1 MAVNC
6 TQNFRQV
13 GTASWSNLGEKVELS
28 GEFGISVKDALIRSK
43 ANYDVNLQPIVA
55 LTPELVE
62 AMKHD
67 KNINAGDL
75 MKYVIDGRKAT
86 MRMDNF
92 KPLGCVS
99 DGYGV
104 YPNEKMFNLLGM
116 LASGKDMNREDVPIV
131 ETAGVIDGGRR
142 VFVTM
147 RMPLPIRINTAAD
160 DIVNMYLIA
169 QNSFDG
175 SGNLQIA
182 ITPIR
187 QWCSNQ
193 IAMIFKKAPYKISF
207 RHTRYINERI
217 DLMNEETAQMAYRTL
232 GIYDVYK
239 KHFEAELENLRSIKI
254 SDKQAESIIAESL
267 LSEDVFKIF
276 EANGGNIFHE
286 DIPTRSQNIFTNA
299 MEAFHDGVGQNNREL
314 AGTGLH
320 VINGLSTL
328 FQNHSTFKNEEKKFI
343 SITEGNCFNKLQK
356 AHELILMAA

>member
-1 MAVNC
+1 
-6 TQNFRQV
+6 
-13 GTASWSNLGEKVELS
+13 
-28 GEFGISVKDALIRSK
+28 
-43 ANYDVNLQPIVA
+43 
-55 LTPELVE
+55 
-62 AMKHD
+62 
-67 KNINAGDL
+67 
-75 MKYVIDGRKAT
+75 
-86 MRMDNF
+86 
-92 KPLGCVS
+92 
-99 DGYGV
+99 
-104 YPNEKMFNLLGM
+104 MFNLLGM

-232 GIYDVYK
+232 
-239 KHFEAELENLRSIKI
+239 
-254 SDKQAESIIAESL
+254 SDKQAENIIAGAL
-267 LSEDVFKIF
+267 LSEDIYKIF
-276 EANGGNIFHE
+276 EQNGGNIFHE

-299 MEAFHDGVGQNNREL
+299 MEAFHNGVGQNNREL

-356 AHELILMAA
+356 AHELILKAA